1 MSFSAPGGVILQGA
15 MLGCGIGLL
24 AVGLVLVYRSTRIVN
39 FAYGAMGGYAAAVGV
54 SLHLGR
60 GWPWPACI
68 AAAVITGV
76 ATGIGVEWIVIR
88 RFRRS
93 SRLTLTVATIGLA
106 QVLGGMELLVPR
118 VLGGQMIVGAFDTP
132 LNATKLAVTPV
143 IITGN
148 DLLLVAVVPIVLG
161 ALSWFLMRTD
171 AGVAVR
177 GIAENTERARLLGIP
192 ADRLSTLVWG
202 IAGAL
207 AALTVVLQAP
217 SQGLILDA
225 AAGPQ
230 LLLPALAA
238 AVVARMEDLRKAF
251 VAGVALGIVDQV
263 VRWNVDKQSASTLV
277 FLAVIVGALALQRRG
292 GARGADT
299 DDAWAAT
306 PRLRM
311 PAALAALPQVRRS
324 RIALLGAGLVL
335 AVALPLLVSPSQLN
349 RASSAI
355 VLGIVALSLVLL
367 TGWGGSVSLGQ
378 FAIAGAG
385 GLVTANL
392 VSRWDVDFFVTLLAS
407 ANAGALVALIL
418 GLPALRV
425 RGLYLAVTTLAFA
438 VTIDSFVLNPVN
450 FPGLIPDS
458 YDRPVLWAR
467 FDLASE
473 STLYELCLAVLVA
486 TLVLVWGWRRARP
499 GRVLLAGRDNPRAV
513 AAAGV
518 NPVRSRV
525 GAFMTAGL
533 MAGVAGS
540 LNAVLLGGVGYHTY
554 EPSMSILVF
563 AMAVIGGLESLGGA
577 LLGVAVVELVAFVF
591 PEFQLIITGAGLLLI
606 LLGAPRGLGEI
617 VRAWAITAT
626 GRVARA
632 RGLIAADDEPSVESH
647 RPVPAA
653 TTVSSTSSTPTPLPP
668 PGPLALDCRGVTA
681 SYGPMQVLFGID
693 LWVQRGEMVALLGT
707 NGAGKSTVL
716 RCLTGLLRPDA
727 GTLVLTGQ
735 GDRGTAAPPDL
746 DLTAA
751 RPEDIARR
759 GIALMPGGRGLF
771 PGLTVAENLRLAG
784 WMIRHDHA
792 ARRHAQTRA
801 FELFGVLRDRL
812 DLRAGELSGG
822 EQQMLS
828 LAMAITTDPEVLC
841 IDELSLGLAPAIVA
855 DLVRLVRRI
864 HASGT
869 TVVVV
874 EQSVNVAL
882 LLAER
887 AVFLERGR
895 VRFSGAAEDLLARPD
910 ILRAVFIGEAPI
922 HGNGPVHAPSRAT
935 PTGADPPRVLECRDL
950 TKRYGGITAVDGVS
964 LMITPGR
971 IVGLIG
977 HNGAGKTS
985 LFDLLSGFTR
995 PDGGRILLG
1004 GIDITDDAPHR
1015 RAVAGLG
1022 RSFQEARLYP
1032 SLTVAE
1038 TVAVA
1043 LDRHLANREPLAAAL
1058 ALPVSVDS
1066 ERDGFARV
1074 DEILATVGLTPYRR
1088 HLIAELS
1095 TGTRRIV
1102 ELACILAQQPA
1113 VVLLDEPTAGVA
1125 QRDTEALGPR
1135 LREVQAAT
1143 GCSLLVIEHDM
1154 NLLTDL
1160 CDELVALELGQV
1172 IARGTSDAVLSH
1184 PRVVASYLG
1193 TDAATISRSDR
1204 AQPALA
1210 ATSPSG
1216 H

>member
-1 MSFSAPGGVILQGA
+1 MSLSAPGGVILQGA

-24 AVGLVLVYRSTRIVN
+24 GVGLVLVYRSTRIIN
-39 FAYGAMGGYAAAVGV
+39 FAYGAMGGYAAAVGI

-60 GWPWPACI
+60 GWPWPACV
-68 AAAVITGV
+68 AAAVATGV

-88 RFRRS
+88 RFRHS

-106 QVLGGMELLVPR
+106 QVLGGMELLVPQ
-118 VLGGQMIVGAFDTP
+118 VLGGPTIIGAFETSLNDT
-132 LNATKLAVTPV
+132 TISVSPV

-161 ALSWFLMRTD
+161 LLSWFLLRTD
-171 AGVAVR
+171 AGIAVR

-192 ADRLSTLVWG
+192 ADRLSMLVWA

-207 AALTVVLQAP
+207 AALTVVLKAP
-217 SQGLILDA
+217 SEGLVLDA

-238 AVVARMEDLRKAF
+238 AVVAGLDDLRKAF
-251 VAGVALGIVDQV
+251 LAGVALGIVDQV

-277 FLAVIVGALALQRRG
+277 FLAVILVALALKRRVG
-292 GARGADT
+292 GRGSGTEDT
-299 DDAWAAT
+299 WAST
-306 PRLRM
+306 PRVRL
-311 PAALAALPQVRRS
+311 PDALARLPQVRRA
-324 RIALLGAGLVL
+324 RFGLLGLALAV
-335 AVALPLLVSPSQLN
+335 AVALPRLASPSQLN
-349 RASSAI
+349 RTSSAI
-355 VLGIVALSLVLL
+355 VFGIVALSLVLL

-392 VSRWDVDFFVTLLAS
+392 ISRWDVDFFVTLVAS
-407 ANAGALVALIL
+407 ALAGALVALIL

-450 FPGLIPDS
+450 FPDLIPDA
-458 YDRPVLWAR
+458 YDRPVLWSR

-473 STLYELCLAVLVA
+473 STLYELCLGVLVV
-486 TLVLVWGWRRARP
+486 TLVLVWGWRWARP
-499 GRVLLAGRDNPRAV
+499 GRVLLGSRDNARAV
-513 AAAGV
+513 AAAGI
-518 NPVRSRV
+518 NPTRARL

-533 MAGVAGS
+533 MAGAAGS

-554 EPSMSILVF
+554 EPSLSILVF

-577 LLGVAVVELVAFVF
+577 LLGVALVEVVAYLF

-617 VRAWAITAT
+617 VRSCAIGAT
-626 GRVARA
+626 QRLAVA
-632 RGLIAADDEPSVESH
+632 RGLTPVSEPLAA
-647 RPVPAA
+647 
-653 TTVSSTSSTPTPLPP
+653 PLDA
-668 PGPLALDCRGVTA
+668 PGPDRGPPAELAPQARASAAALDCRNLTA
-681 SYGPMQVLFGID
+681 SYGAMQVLFGID
-693 LWVQRGEMVALLGT
+693 LQVARGEMVALLGT

-727 GTLVLTGQ
+727 GTLRFAGGGGSVTP
-735 GDRGTAAPPDL
+735 AVAVDL
-746 DLTAA
+746 GAA
-751 RPEDIARR
+751 RPEDIARQ

-771 PGLTVAENLRLAG
+771 PALSVAENLRLAG
-784 WMIRHDHA
+784 WLIRHDHA
-792 ARRHAQTRA
+792 AVHAARA
-801 FELFGVLRDRL
+801 AALELFPVLGDRPHL
-812 DLRAGELSGG
+812 KAGELSGG

-828 LAMAITTDPEVLC
+828 LAMATMTEPEVLC
-841 IDELSLGLAPAIVA
+841 IDELSLGLAPAVVA
-855 DLVRLVRRI
+855 DLVQLVKRI

-887 AVFLERGR
+887 AVFLEKGQ
-895 VRFSGAAEDLLARPD
+895 VRFEGATADLLKRPEV
-910 ILRAVFIGEAPI
+910 LRAVFVGEAPGR
-922 HGNGPVHAPSRAT
+922 HEPRQPVARGDRSRT
-935 PTGADPPRVLECRDL
+935 LECRDL
-950 TKRYGGITAVDGVS
+950 TKRYGGITAVDQVS
-964 LMITPGR
+964 LTIEPGR

-985 LFDLLSGFTR
+985 LFDLLSGFS
-995 PDGGRILLG
+995 PADSGRILLG
-1004 GIDITDDAPHR
+1004 GVDVTDAPPHR
-1015 RAVAGLG
+1015 RAIAGLG

-1043 LDRHLANREPLAAAL
+1043 LDQHLANRDPLAAAL
-1058 ALPVSVDS
+1058 HLPVSVDS
-1066 ERDGFARV
+1066 EREAFARV
-1074 DEILATVGLTPYRR
+1074 DQILTTLGLERYRS
-1088 HLIAELS
+1088 HLTAELS
-1095 TGTRRIV
+1095 TGTRRIL
-1102 ELACILAQQPA
+1102 ELACILAQEPA

-1125 QRDTEALGPR
+1125 QRDTEALGPL
-1135 LREVQAAT
+1135 LRQVQATT
-1143 GCSLLVIEHDM
+1143 GCSLVLIEHDM
-1154 NLLTDL
+1154 NLLADL

-1172 IARGTSDAVLSH
+1172 IARGAPDEVLSH
-1184 PRVVASYLG
+1184 HRVVASYLG
-1193 TDAATISRSDR
+1193 TDDTTIARSDR
-1204 AQPALA
+1204 RPAAGVVGVPTDLLV
-1210 ATSPSG
+1210 P
-1216 H
+1216 